1 MDSETKTVDIKKEE
15 KNWDNPGFFATS
27 RDKKTLITRTIP
39 GKPANMCEDCRMNLN
54 PDRIS

>member
-39 GKPANMCEDCRMNLN
+39 GKPEL
-54 PDRIS
+54 IV